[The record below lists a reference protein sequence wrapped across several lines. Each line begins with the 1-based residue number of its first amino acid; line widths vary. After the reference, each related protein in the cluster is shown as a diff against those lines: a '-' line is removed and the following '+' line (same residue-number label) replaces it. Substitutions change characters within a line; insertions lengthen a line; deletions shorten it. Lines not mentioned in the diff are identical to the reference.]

1 MDFPG
6 KAVNWAASTVLM
18 EDLETFGEKLRRRLV
33 KGVVAL
39 VALALLA
46 VGVFVVANVRDAGA
60 RPRPAALQVD
70 PSHPGLPMF
79 HAMQGVL
86 VENGEAPEPA
96 GRRAWAALQTGAVP
110 PAAQLRLLGLPLV
123 CPVAHDC
130 AEQLLRQA
138 DALEAQLEPHA
149 DFGARCV
156 AMLED
161 LRYAEALPARL
172 RVDAP
177 LPGYAGAGQ
186 CGHWFRGKALVATL
200 SGDREAALHRL
211 WQSRAVGLAV
221 LAGSRRAVS
230 AAVGA
235 VMLASHQQAV
245 VAVAAL
251 RPEWVEELAPH
262 AEPLPPAV
270 VDLPR
275 LLAAEA
281 ALERGSFEALLDE
294 CRQGRLSP
302 SGLELPDPR
311 LLPALRQACVRGWGL
326 LPRDTLQQLDE
337 RWLGLVQLARQVP
350 PPAPAASGPGPLVA
364 AGPDALEALLVVRLA
379 ARAQAQQ
386 RPWALR
392 NPAGRLLLA
401 LNPPQLEPYLLRL
414 ADAELNRAML
424 GVVLDVH
431 RQAVPRAART
441 VWLAQQR
448 LPERLKARIEWQDN
462 GQTLVGRTWSS
473 ELESDAA
480 RHLPVRMPVPAGR

>member
-1 MDFPG
+1 MDLPG

-18 EDLETFGEKLRRRLV
+18 EDLETFGEKLRRRLLKTGV
-33 KGVVAL
+33 AVVAL
-39 VALALLA
+39 VLLA
-46 VGVFVVANVRDAGA
+46 VGVFVAANMRDAAA
-60 RPRPAALQVD
+60 RPRPAPLLVD

-79 HAMQGVL
+79 HTMQGVL
-86 VENGEAPEPA
+86 VENGETPEVA
-96 GRRAWAALQTGAVP
+96 GRRVWAALQTGATP
-110 PAAQLRLLGLPLV
+110 PAAQARLLGPPLV

-130 AEQLLRQA
+130 ASALLQRA
-138 DALEAQLEPHA
+138 DAIETQLEPHA

-156 AMLED
+156 ALLED

-186 CGHWFRGKALVATL
+186 CGHWFRGKALVAAL
-200 SGDREAALHRL
+200 AGDREAALHRL
-211 WQSRAVGLAV
+211 WQSRSVGLAV

-245 VAVAAL
+245 VAVAAM
-251 RPEWVEELAPH
+251 RPEWVAELAPH

-270 VDLPR
+270 HDLPR

-281 ALERGSFEALLDE
+281 ALERGSFEALLDG
-294 CRQGRLSP
+294 CSQGRLSP
-302 SGLELPDPR
+302 SGLELPGPR
-311 LLPALRQACVRGWGL
+311 LMPLLRQVCTRGWGL

-337 RWLGLVQLARQVP
+337 RWLGLMEVARRA
-350 PPAPAASGPGPLVA
+350 PAPAAAASRPGATP
-364 AGPDALEALLVVRLA
+364 AGAHEALESLLLVRLA
-379 ARAQAQQ
+379 ARGLAEQ

-392 NPAGRLLLA
+392 NPAGQLLLA

-414 ADAELNRAML
+414 ADAELNRVML
-424 GVVLDVH
+424 GLVLAVH
-431 RQAVPRAART
+431 QQGVPRAARN
-441 VWLAQQR
+441 VWLVQQA
-448 LPERLKARIEWQDN
+448 LPERLKARIGWQDN

-473 ELESDAA
+473 ELESDPA
-480 RHLPVRMPVPAGR
+480 RQLPVRMPVPSGR